1 MSGGGWQEGEQG
13 LPGLPDGH
21 RGGSPPYSTDHGQG
35 DVHRGGRGAY
45 SEGQGDIQRFL
56 EDVEAS
62 GKPRYIIKEDHTHTN
77 FSIELFRASTPSL
90 SVSSGGSRGCTPP
103 LNHWDRPGSSRFLK
117 SCFSMTFI
125 SLIHTRSFLNQEWFT
140 IKQKSFKVS
149 LLWKEENSS
158 KKELRRRQF
167 SQHIN

>member
-62 GKPRYIIKEDHTHTN
+62 GKPRYIIKEDPTHKN
-77 FSIELFRASTPSL
+77 FSIELFKSGPQHLHYRLALGDPGAAPLL
-90 SVSSGGSRGCTPP
+90 SITGTDLEVVGS
-103 LNHWDRPGSSRFLK
+103 
-117 SCFSMTFI
+117 
-125 SLIHTRSFLNQEWFT
+125 
-140 IKQKSFKVS
+140 
-149 LLWKEENSS
+149 
-158 KKELRRRQF
+158 
-167 SQHIN
+167 